1 LVYVLASCARKRK
14 IVATRGKRRLRPQSE
29 IDSKLVSPYWG
40 EDHFDDSNRGPRLGD
55 GGVGAGAFGD
65 TGHRSYRRL
74 SYRRLR
80 DGTCDGE
87 PARFYTR
94 ALMRFPKAYGIAA
107 MTLKLKTGCD

>member
-1 LVYVLASCARKRK
+1 MGIFGFVRFAAPEQRKPRELHPFSADDGAYFYGLRWRGWGKPKAR
-14 IVATRGKRRLRPQSE
+14 ARGKASVNTCDPYCAAGKYVRR
-29 IDSKLVSPYWG
+29 
-40 EDHFDDSNRGPRLGD
+40 RG
-55 GGVGAGAFGD
+55 AKA
-65 TGHRSYRRL
+65 TAY
-74 SYRRLR
+74 RLR